1 MQAVSTGGIS
11 RIGQVIPVNPRAAI
25 RPANHSPF
33 DHWCSPSSFP
43 GTGKTTL
50 IKKLAED
57 VRKNNIEP
65 KGFYTEELQNSS
77 HTRLGFDIV
86 SFDGMR
92 GMLARSLKKA
102 SFHLDFKRVN
112 KLGKY
117 RVHVEDFD
125 RITSPILAK
134 TERFF
139 LIDEIGKMELFSTK
153 FTLNINRIAQDIE
166 NGDTKLVATVP
177 LLNKRPSFFIV
188 ERLKALDNC
197 VQYEITKENRDTI
210 YPKILESVKIMLDI
224 PPT

>member
-1 MQAVSTGGIS
+1 MWRVFTFLLFNSQQL
-11 RIGQVIPVNPRAAI
+11 QVYPLN
-25 RPANHSPF
+25 NHYNLTTHPPIILYSHPI
-33 DHWCSPSSFP
+33 FP
-43 GTGKTTL
+43 LGTGKTTL
-50 IKKLAED
+50 IRKIAED
-57 VRKNNIEP
+57 IRKEKIEP

-77 HTRLGFDIV
+77 HTRVGFDIV
-86 SFDGMR
+86 TFDGMR

-117 RVHVEDFD
+117 RVHVEEFD
-125 RITSPILAK
+125 RITSPILEK
-134 TERFF
+134 KERFF

-210 YPKILESVKIMLDI
+210 YPTILESVKIMLGVDK
-224 PPT
+224 